1 MVLNPNILSEKAL
14 NNIGEESA
22 HEERES
28 TREVLT

>member
-1 MVLNPNILSEKAL
+1 MVLNPNTLPEEAL
-14 NNIGEESA
+14 NNIGKERA